1 MDDQYFLVYRDK
13 LVKKQINDAV
23 EAEKIK
29 WQEQAT
35 RQTKVPTSNPASP
48 KVQTQGATD
57 GLSFEQ
63 MLEEAAKK
71 KAR

>member
-1 MDDQYFLVYRDK
+1 MMLLK
-13 LVKKQINDAV
+13 PK
-23 EAEKIK
+23 KIK

-71 KAR
+71 ESTLSTSPKSAFRSYNNI